1 MGNNEKGTNACS
13 GISIHL
19 AEYFRT
25 NKLQINKESAMEVFP
40 KVIREMVSKFD
51 RNNLELMDV
60 NTASKRLNF
69 DSISVQSEVFWH
81 ELLHTSIRDS
91 VEICRRIQK
100 SCEQHYKAGI
110 CLYPSTRQDF
120 YFIN

>member
-1 MGNNEKGTNACS
+1 
-13 GISIHL
+13 
-19 AEYFRT
+19 
-25 NKLQINKESAMEVFP
+25 MEVFP

-51 RNNLELMDV
+51 RENLELMDV
-60 NTASKRLNF
+60 NTASKRLNC

-100 SCEQHYKAGI
+100 KLCTKQAFAFTLPPDKTFILLIDEQGNQLLADSHVHYTDDNQT
-110 CLYPSTRQDF
+110 L
-120 YFIN
+120 